1 MTPAELTERITIQ
14 RKTTTADGQ
23 GGRAS
28 GWTAGQL
35 KLWASVIALSMHEQ
49 LQAAAIGATVT
60 YRVTVRYRADLTPT
74 MRLSWIPYQATTP
87 KTLEIHGVQPL
98 EGGRE
103 WTTLDCAEV
112 I

>member
-1 MTPAELTERITIQ
+1 MTAAQLTERITIH
-14 RKTTTADGQ
+14 RKTTTDDGQ

-28 GWTAGQL
+28 GWVAGSL
-35 KLWASVIALSMHEQ
+35 RLWAAIVALSMTEQ
-49 LQAAAIGATVT
+49 LQAAAIQSRVT

-74 MRLSWIPYQATTP
+74 MRLSWIPYQATVA

-103 WTTLDCAEV
+103 WTTLDCGEA